1 MFDDPK
7 KALERLQ
14 EQLLALEPETEEDP
28 DDLLEQIEDAADE
41 SEDTFYDAELDALL
55 TGGTLRRRIDPSQDV
70 SRRATG
76 YDADDY
82 EMDTSRYVAPPKK
95 KTSGCLTAFALVLA
109 IVVCATALWALWRVL

>member
-14 EQLLALEPETEEDP
+14 EQLLAAESREEPEDI
-28 DDLLEQIEDAADE
+28 DDLLEEIEETSDQD
-41 SEDTFYDAELDALL
+41 DTFYDEELDTLL
-55 TGGTLRRRIDPSQDV
+55 NGGKLRHRIAPELDV

-82 EMDTSRYVAPPKK
+82 EMDSSRYVAPPKK